1 MDPKP
6 STDSIFVLELELQV
20 TVIEFLRLVAT
31 YLNLS
36 SMATGSSIL
45 VVQMGLQVSTDF
57 KLAG

>member
-6 STDSIFVLELELQV
+6 STDSIFVLELVLQV

>member
-45 VVQMGLQVSTDF
+45 VVQMGQQVSTDF